1 MYLKKTV
8 NIWLPILI
16 VLALIGATFI
26 NMELSK
32 RFVLEDG
39 FAPRYTAAKHWMREG
54 LSPYSEETHQA
65 TLTLIEAQGSRPGKL
80 DQGRF
85 LDPASYV
92 LFYIPLSFI
101 NYPIAKAIWMTIIEV
116 SLVLGAWL
124 CLKIAGLKLTLIET
138 IFLCLGVLFFY
149 PNLQMILSASVIP
162 FYLFLMIWGIW
173 LAMNKQGRMAGVL
186 FFLAFAMVPIS
197 LFVAVFFMIWMGAR
211 RDNSLTSI
219 YFIGIGFL
227 VLIALILFPGWIGDW
242 FGAYVRLY
250 PRFTWIDTPL
260 MRVGE
265 LFPGASQQIS
275 IGLHIAMAIYLFVEW
290 YGLPSREQ
298 RGLQWKLG
306 LSLVLLYL
314 LNPLKPSSYLV
325 LLFMPL
331 FAIYKYLNEK
341 WIVSGRIMTW
351 LSFVGIGLIYW
362 FNGTAQEVFSG
373 AESKLLIL
381 LLPLIA
387 MLGLQYF
394 RWWALKSSNA
404 LIESK

>member
-8 NIWLPILI
+8 NIWLPIL
-16 VLALIGATFI
+16 VLVALVGATFL
-26 NMELSK
+26 NLALSK

-39 FAPRYTAAKHWMREG
+39 FAPRYIAAKHWMREG
-54 LSPYSEETHQA
+54 LSPYANETHDA
-65 TLTLIEAQGSRPGKL
+65 TLNLLSKQGNLPGTL
-80 DQGRF
+80 DHGRF
-85 LDPASYV
+85 LDPVPYV

-101 NYPIAKAIWMTIIEV
+101 QYPIAKAIWMTIIEL
-116 SLVLGAWL
+116 SLLMSAWL
-124 CLKIAGLKLTLIET
+124 CIKISGLKLTLPET
-138 IFLCLGVLFFY
+138 LLLCLGSLFFY
-149 PNLQMILSASVIP
+149 PNLRMLLSASVIP
-162 FYLFLMIWGIW
+162 FYLFLALWAVWM
-173 LAMNKQGRMAGVL
+173 AMNKQGRMAGVL
-186 FFLAFAMVPIS
+186 FFLAFGMVPVS
-197 LFVAVFFMIWMGAR
+197 LFLAVFFMLWMGAR
-211 RDNSLTSI
+211 RDNSLLSI
-219 YFIGIGFL
+219 FFIGVGFL
-227 VLIALILFPGWIGDW
+227 VLIALILFPGWIGSW
-242 FGAYVRLY
+242 FSAYVQLY
-250 PRFTWIDTPL
+250 PKFTWVETPL

-275 IGLHIAMAIYLFVEW
+275 IGLHIAMVIYLFVEW
-290 YGLPSREQ
+290 YGLPSKET

-314 LNPLKPSSYLV
+314 LNPLKPSSYLM

-331 FAIYKYLNEK
+331 FVIYRYLNEK
-341 WIVSGRIMTW
+341 WVVSGRIITW
-351 LSFVGIGLIYW
+351 LTFVGIGLIYW

-381 LLPLIA
+381 LLPLIC

>member
-16 VLALIGATFI
+16 ILVLVGATFL
-26 NMELSK
+26 NLELSR

-39 FAPRYTAAKHWMREG
+39 FAPRYIAAKHWMREG
-54 LSPYSEETHQA
+54 LSPYSEETHEA
-65 TLTLIEAQGSRPGKL
+65 TLKLLSEQESLPGAL
-80 DQGRF
+80 DHGRF
-85 LDPASYV
+85 LDPAPYV
-92 LFYIPLSFI
+92 LFYIPFSFI
-101 NYPIAKAIWMTIIEV
+101 QYPVAKAIWMTLIEV
-116 SLVLGAWL
+116 SILLSVWL
-124 CLKIAGLKLTLIET
+124 CIKIAGLKLTLPEILL
-138 IFLCLGVLFFY
+138 LCLGSLFFY
-149 PNLQMILSASVIP
+149 PNLRMLLSASVIP
-162 FYLFLMIWGIW
+162 LYLFLVLWAVWM
-173 LAMNKQGRMAGVL
+173 AMNKQGRMAGVL

-197 LFVAVFFMIWMGAR
+197 LFIAVFFMIWMGAR
-211 RDNSLTSI
+211 RDNTLMSI
-219 YFIGIGFL
+219 FFIGIGFL
-227 VLIALILFPGWIGDW
+227 VLIALILFPGWIGSW
-242 FGAYVRLY
+242 FGAYVKLY
-250 PRFTWIDTPL
+250 PKFTWIETPL

-275 IGLHIAMAIYLFVEW
+275 IGLHIATVIYLFVEW
-290 YGLPSREQ
+290 YGLPSKEQ

-331 FAIYKYLNEK
+331 FAIYKYLTEK